1 MPPASELVGQFERA
15 ERFGIDE
22 TRAAEWAAA
31 DAKIAQ
37 RRQKE
42 FGKLSAA
49 ALSAAAARLAGPR
62 TRGCR
67 QYFSHERLLEICPQS
82 GEVTVKERC
91 VICGKWKE
99 ALPSNFKPNHT
110 DRQTISEPGEEQFMN
125 SVTNPCRKCIETC
138 HYMRAMTAVKG
149 LTHESFDEFAD
160 FPVPAGADFLT
171 PNVRFLIALIMAQ
184 GGWIVWFAA
193 ENAPDR
199 EVLFH
204 QTLTAMCAVYKANL
218 MTLDSHKLGV
228 SVDNA
233 APTGGC
239 KRCDHEVDLCRGVF
253 RFGNPSQHR
262 EEDYGF
268 VLDDAVAATVKQ
280 ALREIEAYDASPNE
294 YARCTDANTE
304 RLLADTDF
312 IRRVEDRVRSHKA
325 EDRKHGRANDV
336 TTESYL
342 SYLQTKGARCSIS
355 GILFGEREWE
365 CSMDRLDDR
374 RGHIIA
380 VPSPCNVQFILRMF
394 NTSIKCDRTLF
405 LQVLLVQEVQEP
417 TGRQRRLIQ
426 AELGRLTGTA
436 ESP

>member
-1 MPPASELVGQFERA
+1 
-15 ERFGIDE
+15 
-22 TRAAEWAAA
+22 
-31 DAKIAQ
+31 
-37 RRQKE
+37 
-42 FGKLSAA
+42 
-49 ALSAAAARLAGPR
+49 
-62 TRGCR
+62 
-67 QYFSHERLLEICPQS
+67 
-82 GEVTVKERC
+82 
-91 VICGKWKE
+91 
-99 ALPSNFKPNHT
+99 
-110 DRQTISEPGEEQFMN
+110 
-125 SVTNPCRKCIETC
+125 
-138 HYMRAMTAVKG
+138 
-149 LTHESFDEFAD
+149 
-160 FPVPAGADFLT
+160 
-171 PNVRFLIALIMAQ
+171 VRFLIALIMAQ
-184 GGWIVWFAA
+184 GGWIVWFVA
-193 ENAPDR
+193 EHAPDR

-204 QTLTAMCAVYKANL
+204 QTLTAMCAVWKANL

-233 APTGGC
+233 KSTGGC
-239 KRCDHEVDLCRGVF
+239 ERCDHEADECRGVI
-253 RFGNPSQHR
+253 RVGNPPQHR
-262 EEDYGF
+262 LEDYGF
-268 VLDDAVAATVKQ
+268 ILDTAVAATVKQ
-280 ALREIEAYDASPNE
+280 ALREIEAYDASPTE

-312 IRRVEDRVRSHKA
+312 IRRVEDRVKHHRKA
-325 EDRKHGRANDV
+325 DRDNGRDNDV

-342 SYLQTKGARCSIS
+342 SYLAKKGARCSIS

-405 LQVLLVQEVQEP
+405 LQVLLMQEVQEL